1 MLIAMNWRSWISK
14 RYPHTPACLRVRFW
28 VMVLLPCFLVSNAH
42 ATNTAYSESNSVQ
55 LSVPKPSETEPV
67 LIEANHMGYDEK
79 RQIVLAEGAVEVVQ
93 GDYILHAQTL
103 TYFQAQNI
111 VNAEGEVSVLQPNGE
126 VYFAD
131 KVELTGDIKAGIIS
145 QFRARLSD
153 GSIFAANTATRVNPA
168 LTKMQD
174 AVYSPC
180 KICTGEDP
188 FWQLKARKVK
198 VDNIEE
204 IVSYRDA
211 ILEFS
216 GVPIIYTPYFE
227 HPTPDA
233 GPVDG
238 ITTPD
243 YTQDSNLGTVV
254 RIPYYI
260 RLAPDKEI
268 TLTPWYTSEDGF
280 LLQSKY
286 NQLTDGGSLTLESS
300 STYPRRRDDN
310 GQQLDDNVFRGHVVA
325 DGVQDITDY
334 SRLGFNIERSSDDT
348 YLRRYGF
355 GSQFSLTSRAYA
367 EAAQGRNNAVAEAI
381 LFQGLRITDDPST
394 TPQILPSLSGYYETD
409 PLAQGARLHVAG
421 NFQNLA
427 RPEGSEYQRAIVS
440 TGASIPY
447 VSDGGHVFEA
457 EANVRGD
464 LYSISDQ
471 TLTDST
477 GATRKFDGQKTR
489 AIPQAALSWRYP
501 LITQIDDAS
510 LTLEPV
516 ALGVAQPRGGNISEI
531 PNEDNRVVEL
541 TDTNIFS
548 TNRNPGYDTIDSG
561 SRVAYGFRS
570 QAQFNGGQS
579 VEGLFG
585 QSYNEDDTPFPNARR
600 AGERF
605 SDYVGRVGFG
615 YAPVNLTYRFALDRQ
630 EFALKR
636 NEISAEYSDD
646 RVQLTGIYLNIQ
658 DSPYVSDSEEALAYG
673 RLKLDEEWSIYG
685 NGRRDLQENRMIS
698 STGGVLFQNECFSVL
713 SEMQRT
719 FTRDRDLEP
728 STQFNFRVGFKNF
741 GEFGNE

>member
-1 MLIAMNWRSWISK
+1 
-14 RYPHTPACLRVRFW
+14 
-28 VMVLLPCFLVSNAH
+28 
-42 ATNTAYSESNSVQ
+42 
-55 LSVPKPSETEPV
+55 
-67 LIEANHMGYDEK
+67 MGYDEK

-93 GDYILHAQTL
+93 GDYILRTDSL
-103 TYFQAQNI
+103 TYFQAENI
-111 VNAEGEVSVLQPNGE
+111 VRADGSVSVLQPNGE

-131 KVELTGDIKAGIIS
+131 HVDLTGDLKTGVIN
-145 QFRARLSD
+145 QFKARLAD
-153 GSIFAANTATRVNPA
+153 GSVFAANSATRVNPA
-168 LTKMQD
+168 LTKMKE

-188 FWQLKARKVK
+188 FWQVKARKVK

-204 IVSYRDA
+204 VVSYRDA
-211 ILEFS
+211 FLEFK
-216 GVPIIYTPYFE
+216 GVPVVYTPYFE

-238 ITTPD
+238 ITKPD

-260 RLAPDKEI
+260 RLAPDKEL

-286 NQLTDGGSLTLESS
+286 HQLTDRGSFAFESS
-300 STYPRRRDDN
+300 STYPRQRSDTGRK
-310 GQQLDDNVFRGHVVA
+310 LSDNVFRGHVIA
-325 DGVQDITDY
+325 NGVQDITDY
-334 SRLGFNIERSSDDT
+334 SRLGFNVERSTDDT

-367 EAAQGRNNAVAEAI
+367 EAAQGRNNALAEAI

-394 TPQILPSLSGYYETD
+394 TPQILPSLSGYYETE

-427 RPEGSEYQRAIVS
+427 RPQGSEYQRAIIS
-440 TGASIPY
+440 TGASVPY
-447 VSDGGHVFEA
+447 VSEAGHVFEA

-464 LYSISDQ
+464 LYSLSDV
-471 TLTDST
+471 TLTDSA
-477 GATRKFDGQKTR
+477 GNTRQFDGQKTR
-489 AIPQAALSWRYP
+489 AIPQAALTWRYP

-516 ALGVAQPRGGNISEI
+516 VLGVAQPRGGNIEEI

-561 SRVAYGFRS
+561 SRVAYGFRT
-570 QAQFNGGQS
+570 QAQFDSGQS

-585 QSYNEDDTPFPNARR
+585 QSYNESATPFPNARR
-600 AGERF
+600 IGDQF
-605 SDYVGRVGFG
+605 SDYVARVGFD
-615 YAPVNLTYRFALDRQ
+615 YAPVNVAYRFALDR
-630 EFALKR
+630 EKFSLNR
-636 NEISAEYSDD
+636 NEVSAGYNTD
-646 RVQLTGIYLNIQ
+646 RLQLTAIYLNIQ

-673 RLKLDEEWSIYG
+673 KLKLDDEWSVYG
-685 NGRRDLQENRMIS
+685 NGRRDLQANKMIS
-698 STGGVLFQNECFSVL
+698 STGGVEFQNDCFSVL
-713 SEMQRT
+713 TEMQRT